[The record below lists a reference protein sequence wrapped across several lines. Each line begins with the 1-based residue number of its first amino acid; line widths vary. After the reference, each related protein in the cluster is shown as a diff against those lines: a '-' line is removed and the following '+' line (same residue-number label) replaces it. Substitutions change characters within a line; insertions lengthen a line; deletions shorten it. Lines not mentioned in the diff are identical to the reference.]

1 MQWPKVAAS
10 DCCDVR
16 AELWGCSE
24 TQKGGE
30 RWQHEGGLV
39 GKGLGGRNPSHLAGD
54 GPLSSEPRR
63 TRRNKA
69 APLCAWLGIPHATTP
84 LTEQTG
90 HLDKK
95 HIGHIYWCMCF
106 LQKCWK
112 EEPALCPACW
122 PAGRPGAGAQQ
133 LPVLREAAGECRGAA
148 GQPQARSPLQPGPH
162 SAGPRR
168 VAEPAGWITPWRW
181 QRASPPRW
189 CRSRRW

>member
-1 MQWPKVAAS
+1 MG
-10 DCCDVR
+10 
-16 AELWGCSE
+16 LWG
-24 TQKGGE
+24 KGWEAEIHHTWQVMVPSPQSLGE
-30 RWQHEGGLV
+30 PEG
-39 GKGLGGRNPSHLAGD
+39 
-54 GPLSSEPRR
+54 
-63 TRRNKA
+63 TRRSRFV
-69 APLCAWLGIPHATTP
+69 LGWGFHMQTPP

-90 HLDKK
+90 RLDKK

-122 PAGRPGAGAQQ
+122 PAGRPGAGAQR

-148 GQPQARSPLQPGPH
+148 GQPQARSPLQPGPC

-189 CRSRRW
+189 CRSRQW